1 MTCDRG
7 RSPRSFCRKVASVCL
22 LFQLGADL
30 ISQARQK
37 RPYTG
42 PTAVLAGPIARNSW
56 HFNPNDRS
64 VDGRLGRTCPKPEVF
79 HKINFVFVTSPPDG
93 SLPGL

>member
-56 HFNPNDRS
+56 HFNPNDRT
-64 VDGRLGRTCPKPEVF
+64 VDDRNGRKQQPAQSIHSFCA
-79 HKINFVFVTSPPDG
+79 
-93 SLPGL
+93 